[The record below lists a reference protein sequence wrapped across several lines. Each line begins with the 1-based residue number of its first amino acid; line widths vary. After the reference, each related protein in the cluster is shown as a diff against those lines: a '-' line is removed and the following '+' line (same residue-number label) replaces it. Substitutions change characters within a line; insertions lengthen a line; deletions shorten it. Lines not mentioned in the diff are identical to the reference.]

1 MRRWAHI
8 MLVMLGLAWAGSLA
22 AQPLQPSQRRWGE
35 MQRLYADAYRYQRD
49 YKPDEA
55 MRCLRRLLEMDSTL
69 VVAYNLMGFVYED
82 AYANYDSAMVC
93 YRRTVALDSLFAKGY
108 VNIGHLYYLERKY
121 EEADE
126 YNRKAIAID
135 SNYAD
140 AYFNLGWMA
149 NEQHYLHEAFGFM
162 RKAAAKGS
170 RAAKEWLEKQEDN

>member
-1 MRRWAHI
+1 MRRTMHI
-8 MLVMLGLAWAGSLA
+8 VWLLLGLALVAGVS
-22 AQPLQPSQRRWGE
+22 AQEPSRRDWRE

-49 YKPDEA
+49 YKPGEA

-69 VVAYNLMGFVYED
+69 VVAHNLMGYIYED

-93 YRRTVALDSLFAKGY
+93 YRRAVALDSHFVKGY
-108 VNIGHLYYLERKY
+108 VNIGHLYYLDRKY
-121 EEADE
+121 EEANE
-126 YNRKAIAID
+126 YNRRALAID

-149 NEQHYLHEAFGFM
+149 NEQNYLHEAFGFM

-170 RAAKEWLEKQEDN
+170 KAAREWLEKQEE